1 TPDDIILDVY
11 AYPRLSERENEL
23 GRNPIRLTDGVQ
35 NGAVYFDLPA
45 GNWRVIT
52 LLQTHKGV
60 SDSFISVIDDDSVQ
74 ILIDEVYEPHYQHLK
89 EYIGNTFVGFF
100 SDEPRYRN
108 QQVASVR
115 WQYGY
120 YDKTVGQ
127 RGMGLPY
134 NQEVLSMM
142 EAELKIPARELLAAL
157 WYDIKGMTE
166 KVRLA
171 YMNAISILYGKH
183 FSLKIGEWC
192 HQHGLMYMG
201 HVQEDMGVHART
213 GNGCSHFYRCQ
224 WGQDYSG
231 IDVVLHQVL
240 PGFAHLNSYSKDAYY
255 VTDAAFYHYVLC
267 QMGASSAHGNPRMK
281 GRAMGECF
289 AAFGWAEDAP
299 MMKWQADYMLV
310 RGTNYFIPNGYDD
323 MWPDSDCPPQ
333 LGVRIDPQLPAYQK
347 LTVYMNKMAHL
358 LAEGTHIANAAVLY
372 HAEQEWTNGKNFVD
386 MSVPCKALLDAQIN
400 YDILSIDLLE
410 KATVRNGKLR
420 SGKESFDAL
429 FVSYAPYLPDR
440 LLSVLKRFAKAEFPV
455 FFVDGTPGRCAGY
468 GREIPHQEIPKWMRR
483 HGFFDVKIK
492 KQHPLLRFYHTRRK
506 EADIYFFFNESIT
519 DTFDSDITFR
529 EKGMCAVIDGATDK
543 VSYHNCS
550 KGVLHLTLAPYE
562 TRAVIFDKD
571 LSAHQIVPEEVFGE
585 DRVLDLIY
593 EISVSDF
600 DHLDEF
606 RFLKKTDK
614 LYNITAR
621 NEHPTFSGR
630 MVYKTV
636 LKNDKNGDYC
646 LDLGKVGQ
654 IASVRVNGENRGLR
668 MAPPFWFDISLK
680 EGNNDLE
687 ITVSNTLVYHER
699 DPLSPPICIPP
710 SGLLGPVILRE
721 KIRS

>member
-1 TPDDIILDVY
+1 MDQRLKDYLNGRAGDYVTPFYWQHGSEKRQISIPDRVRQLYEDGNRSFCVESRPHPNFCKDEWWADMALLMESARKLNMKVWIMDTKHYPTGYISGFDVNHPELRMWNIAENHADVIGPVTDGMLLIEQYTPDDIILDVY

-240 PGFAHLNSYSKDAYY
+240 PGFAHLNSYSKDAY
-255 VTDAAFYHYVLC
+255 
-267 QMGASSAHGNPRMK
+267 MK
-281 GRAMGECF
+281 FLRTSRSF
-289 AAFGWAEDAP
+289 
-299 MMKWQADYMLV
+299 
-310 RGTNYFIPNGYDD
+310 T
-323 MWPDSDCPPQ
+323 SCPC
-333 LGVRIDPQLPAYQK
+333 G
-347 LTVYMNKMAHL
+347 
-358 LAEGTHIANAAVLY
+358 HI
-372 HAEQEWTNGKNFVD
+372 TK
-386 MSVPCKALLDAQIN
+386 
-400 YDILSIDLLE
+400 
-410 KATVRNGKLR
+410 
-420 SGKESFDAL
+420 
-429 FVSYAPYLPDR
+429 
-440 LLSVLKRFAKAEFPV
+440 
-455 FFVDGTPGRCAGY
+455 
-468 GREIPHQEIPKWMRR
+468 
-483 HGFFDVKIK
+483 
-492 KQHPLLRFYHTRRK
+492 
-506 EADIYFFFNESIT
+506 
-519 DTFDSDITFR
+519 
-529 EKGMCAVIDGATDK
+529 
-543 VSYHNCS
+543 HN
-550 KGVLHLTLAPYE
+550 
-562 TRAVIFDKD
+562 
-571 LSAHQIVPEEVFGE
+571 
-585 DRVLDLIY
+585 
-593 EISVSDF
+593 
-600 DHLDEF
+600 
-606 RFLKKTDK
+606 
-614 LYNITAR
+614 
-621 NEHPTFSGR
+621 
-630 MVYKTV
+630 
-636 LKNDKNGDYC
+636 
-646 LDLGKVGQ
+646 
-654 IASVRVNGENRGLR
+654 
-668 MAPPFWFDISLK
+668 
-680 EGNNDLE
+680 
-687 ITVSNTLVYHER
+687 
-699 DPLSPPICIPP
+699 
-710 SGLLGPVILRE
+710 
-721 KIRS
+721 